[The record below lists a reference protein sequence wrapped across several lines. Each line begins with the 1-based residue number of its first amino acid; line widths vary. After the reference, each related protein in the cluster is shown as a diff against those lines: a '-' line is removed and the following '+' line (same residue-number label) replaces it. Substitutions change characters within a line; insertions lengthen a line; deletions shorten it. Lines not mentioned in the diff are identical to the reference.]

1 MALKITDT
9 GAGKRAGLPDPGERG
24 ARLQARAVFVGVWA
38 RSAVWR

>member
-9 GAGKRAGLPDPGERG
+9 GAGTRAGVPDPGERG
-24 ARLQARAVFVGVWA
+24 ARMQARAVFVRVMA

>member
-9 GAGKRAGLPDPGERG
+9 GAGNRAGLPDPGERG
-24 ARLQARAVFVGVWA
+24 ARLQARAVFVRTQP